1 MTMKSRYR
9 TSSIRVALLAFP
21 MAVALALLSACASA
35 PVAPTVSLTEA
46 SQAIARAEQADGRQY
61 APGELDQA
69 KQKMTLAERAVAQED
84 MWEAERLANEAK
96 VTAELVLAKTE
107 SAKAAEINREMDRGT
122 RALTDEMRRSG
133 EM

>member
-1 MTMKSRYR
+1 MKSRYR
-9 TSSIRVALLAFP
+9 TSANWMALLVFP
-21 MAVALALLSACASA
+21 LAAGLLLMTACASA

-46 SQAIARAEQADGRQY
+46 SQAIERAEQSDGRQY

-69 KQKMTLAERAVAQED
+69 KHKMTLADRAVERED
-84 MWEAERLANEAK
+84 MLEAERLANEAK

-107 SAKAAEINREMDRGT
+107 SAKALEINRQMDRGT

-133 EM
+133 DK

>member
-1 MTMKSRYR
+1 MAMNRGNRTLFNRMT
-9 TSSIRVALLAFP
+9 LLALP
-21 MAVALALLSACASA
+21 MVASFAFLSACASA

-46 SQAIARAEQADGRQY
+46 SQAIARAEQSDGRQY

>member
-1 MTMKSRYR
+1 MNRGNRTLFNRMT
-9 TSSIRVALLAFP
+9 LLALP
-21 MAVALALLSACASA
+21 MVASFAFLSACASA

-46 SQAIARAEQADGRQY
+46 SQAIARAEQSDGRQY